1 MFVKTVVTI
10 EDRLFVLF
18 IYMRK
23 IPAAFLVLTILAGC
37 SGTRKSGGAANAGK
51 NPRVE
56 TAGGTPPAFALPGVP
71 MKADL
76 PIAGAAKKTPEA
88 PAAPPAEAGPAEV
101 KPEEAKPAAVA
112 AAASGELDFHLA
124 AAGKYAAKKRYRSA
138 AAEYGAALG
147 FLPAGDARA
156 VRLLERQG
164 AMLLRAGDGKK
175 AQEYFLSAI
184 GKARAFNTSGKDL
197 ADSHLGLAYC
207 LEKEKKVQDAISNYE
222 KALELSRSKTVKTRI
237 AKTISDLKNLPK

>member
-1 MFVKTVVTI
+1 
-10 EDRLFVLF
+10 
-18 IYMRK
+18 MRK
-23 IPAAFLVLTILAGC
+23 IPAAFLVLAILAGC
-37 SGTRKSGGAANAGK
+37 SGTRSSGGAGNAGK

-56 TAGGTPPAFALPGVP
+56 TAGATPPAFALPGVP

-76 PIAGAAKKTPEA
+76 PIAGVEEKTPET
-88 PAAPPAEAGPAEV
+88 PAAPPAEAAPAEV
-101 KPEEAKPAAVA
+101 KPEEAGPAEAA

-164 AMLLRAGDGKK
+164 AMLLRAGDGSR
-175 AQEYFLSAI
+175 AGEHFLSAI
-184 GKARAFNTSGKDL
+184 KKAEELKTSGKDL
-197 ADSHLGLAYC
+197 ADSYLGLGYC
-207 LEKEKKVQDAISNYE
+207 MEKAKRIPDAINSYE
-222 KALELSRSKTVKTRI
+222 KALEFSGSKKTKARI
-237 AKTISDLKNLPK
+237 AKTISDLQRTAK